1 MKKTFSWEAFE
12 RAPIVS
18 IFRNLRSEDLIRV
31 ASCFQEAGISTME
44 ITMNSEN
51 SRSDISRLVK
61 EFGEE
66 LNIGAGTV
74 CDLNGMH
81 EALEAGAQFI
91 VTPISDIDVINYCVA
106 QKIPVFP
113 GAFTPT
119 EIYKTWQMGATMVKV
134 FPAGS
139 MGPSYIK
146 DVLGPLDDILLM
158 PTGGVDASNIAAYF
172 QAGAKAVGVGTAL
185 VPKEFLKHKDW
196 EGLTHHLVSF
206 LEAYQEFADRQ
217 SL

>member
-1 MKKTFSWEAFE
+1 MKKAFSWEAFE
-12 RAPIVS
+12 KAPIVS
-18 IFRNLRSEDLIRV
+18 IFRNLESEDLIRV

-44 ITMNSEN
+44 ITMNSDN
-51 SRSDISRLVK
+51 SKNDIAHLVK
-61 EFGEE
+61 EFGEV

-91 VTPISDIDVINYCVA
+91 VTPISDVDVINYCVA

-119 EIYKTWQMGATMVKV
+119 EIFKTWQMGATMVKV

-139 MGPSYIK
+139 MGPAYIK
-146 DVLGPLDDILLM
+146 DVLAPLNDISLM
-158 PTGGVDASNIAAYF
+158 PTGGVNASNIAAYF
-172 QAGAKAVGVGTAL
+172 EAGAKAVGVGSAL
-185 VPKEFLKHKDW
+185 VPKEFLKNKDW
-196 EGLTHHLVSF
+196 KGLTNHLHSF
-206 LEAYQEFADRQ
+206 LEAYKKFAD
-217 SL
+217 SHTN